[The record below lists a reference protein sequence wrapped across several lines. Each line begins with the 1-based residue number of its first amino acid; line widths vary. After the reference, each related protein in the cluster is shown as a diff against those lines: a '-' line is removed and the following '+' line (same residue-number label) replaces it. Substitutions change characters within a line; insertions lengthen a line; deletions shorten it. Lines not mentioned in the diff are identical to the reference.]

1 MSTAPSG
8 NRLSRLTKF
17 LYGMGDSGFSLTG
30 TIIAAYFAIF
40 LTDVVRLSPSLAAAT
55 IFLGRSW
62 DYINDPLIGYISD
75 RTRTRWGRRR
85 PFLLFGWLP
94 FALTFILLWWIP
106 PWTSSLARAI
116 YYGVAYLL
124 FDAAATFV
132 YMPYFALTP
141 ELTEDYD
148 ERTSLNAYR
157 MAFSILAGL
166 VAFTVPLMIVGGFQP
181 QNAPRILLMAVIF
194 GFSAALPLLG
204 VFWGTRE
211 RMEYQALPQP
221 NLPQS
226 LRAALH
232 NRPFVFAMGIFL
244 LTWVTIDLLS
254 AMLLYFIKYWLLLES
269 QSDLILATMFGVAFL
284 VLPLWVY
291 LSRRWDKR
299 VAFIAGIAFL
309 AVVQIVLVMLQP
321 GVPFSVVLVLA
332 TLAGI
337 GVSAAHV
344 IPWSIMPDAVEWD
357 ELQTGERHEG
367 TFYSLLTLMQK
378 VASSVALPLAL
389 MALDRSGYVPNLAQ
403 QGPRALLAIRV
414 LVGVVPAVLWSGAII
429 FAALYPL
436 GRQRHLE
443 IRQELAKRRLAADG
457 KRIAGS

>member
-1 MSTAPSG
+1 
-8 NRLSRLTKF
+8 
-17 LYGMGDSGFSLTG
+17 
-30 TIIAAYFAIF
+30 
-40 LTDVVRLSPSLAAAT
+40 
-55 IFLGRSW
+55 
-62 DYINDPLIGYISD
+62 
-75 RTRTRWGRRR
+75 
-85 PFLLFGWLP
+85 
-94 FALTFILLWWIP
+94 
-106 PWTSSLARAI
+106 
-116 YYGVAYLL
+116 
-124 FDAAATFV
+124 
-132 YMPYFALTP
+132 
-141 ELTEDYD
+141 
-148 ERTSLNAYR
+148 
-157 MAFSILAGL
+157 
-166 VAFTVPLMIVGGFQP
+166 
-181 QNAPRILLMAVIF
+181 
-194 GFSAALPLLG
+194 
-204 VFWGTRE
+204 
-211 RMEYQALPQP
+211 
-221 NLPQS
+221 
-226 LRAALH
+226 
-232 NRPFVFAMGIFL
+232 
-244 LTWVTIDLLS
+244 
-254 AMLLYFIKYWLLLES
+254 
-269 QSDLILATMFGVAFL
+269 
-284 VLPLWVY
+284 
-291 LSRRWDKR
+291 
-299 VAFIAGIAFL
+299 
-309 AVVQIVLVMLQP
+309 MLQP